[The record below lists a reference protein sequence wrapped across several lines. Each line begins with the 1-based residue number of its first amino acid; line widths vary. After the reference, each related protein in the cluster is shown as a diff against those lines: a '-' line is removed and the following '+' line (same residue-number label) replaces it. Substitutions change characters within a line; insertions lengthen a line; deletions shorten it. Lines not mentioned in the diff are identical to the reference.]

1 MKSKCLS
8 VVILA
13 LLLVL
18 LCAAPFGAQ
27 ADGWEEDKA
36 LVLSHV
42 AEDYPDWQVSF
53 TTIYSRPGP
62 DWEWTAFLDND
73 LMTFD
78 FLQLEALI
86 DQYNEIMPER
96 PSLAG
101 RRGMRSGKN
110 TLSHTEAWACAA
122 LAHLHQEVS
131 PPGPLTRKPLER
143 EKEVGSR

>member
-42 AEDYPDWQVSF
+42 RRI
-53 TTIYSRPGP
+53 TRI
-62 DWEWTAFLDND
+62 
-73 LMTFD
+73 
-78 FLQLEALI
+78 
-86 DQYNEIMPER
+86 
-96 PSLAG
+96 G
-101 RRGMRSGKN
+101 R
-110 TLSHTEAWACAA
+110 
-122 LAHLHQEVS
+122 
-131 PPGPLTRKPLER
+131 
-143 EKEVGSR
+143 